1 VAGDALKATD
11 ATWDEDVMKA
21 SELVMVDFWA
31 VWCGPCQMVAPI
43 VDELAKEYTGK
54 IKVRK
59 LNTDENPEIA
69 GRYQVMSIP
78 TILFFKNGQA
88 VERLVGARPKRQFKE
103 IIDSLARATFRRCL
117 APDPQRHADRA
128 AHLEFRRDRAAGR
141 SFRLR
146 LHRVNR

>member
-1 VAGDALKATD
+1 MGGETLVVSE
-11 ATWDEDVMKA
+11 ATWDTDVMKTP
-21 SELVMVDFWA
+21 ELVMVDFWA

-43 VDELAKEYTGK
+43 VDELAREYDGK
-54 IKVRK
+54 LKVRK

-103 IIDSLARATFRRCL
+103 IIDSLLT
-117 APDPQRHADRA
+117 QQSGA
-128 AHLEFRRDRAAGR
+128 A
-141 SFRLR
+141 
-146 LHRVNR
+146 

>member
-1 VAGDALKATD
+1 MAGDALKVTD
-11 ATWDEDVMKA
+11 TTWDEDVMKS

-43 VDELAKEYTGK
+43 VDELAKEYAGK
-54 IKVRK
+54 LKVRK

-103 IIDSLARATFRRCL
+103 TIDQLLAQHSGSA
-117 APDPQRHADRA
+117 
-128 AHLEFRRDRAAGR
+128 
-141 SFRLR
+141 
-146 LHRVNR
+146 